1 MSQYPQQPPHT
12 PHTPY
17 TPQAPQVSRGSDNML
32 GMLMSDSRYFGDI
45 NSQASPFALVCPPH
59 ESGIPPAALLTGNMR
74 NAMPVHQNPPFY
86 GQIYPNGAAP
96 VRSNAQQLTPNTPIT
111 PYTSPSVANFWFNL
125 MQPTPNARQRRA
137 SAVRTRPVAQQFRFN
152 PYARG
157 NPPVA
162 AIPRPAIPQHTFYTT
177 QAHPSTI
184 PQRSNSQQHF
194 SHAPN
199 TSYAA
204 TGTGTLTPQ
213 LRTWNSP
220 SGSDAH
226 AVTAGSQQP
235 ATHTYHEPQPVF
247 PVPHTPARI
256 DRASTGLL
264 SPEKTPVTNNQANGN
279 LQDFSGG
286 FYLIV
291 PQDTSGNCTLS
302 IPSEDN
308 TRQSAA
314 AEAPQPQQMPAL
326 TTAPDTTTEH
336 ISSEA
341 SKERSIES
349 IFRDKDAQMN
359 KDNEKEWTS
368 MMDFAGVIRERSC
381 SDVVEQTAQKHEIGK
396 KDAII
401 DMGSDNYHVYGD
413 HSNFLFH
420 NITLTRVNLIK
431 NNPECIIL
439 LTIYEW
445 DLWPPHY
452 TTIMKTYGPG
462 SGPGWGPGK
471 RQNYK
476 LEFLADKTDFRTAFL
491 EFRKAFKKYTRISW
505 EARSVPQ
512 EYITASARAW
522 EKQKREQL
530 MFEKVG
536 EQREDGRSRSA
547 SPVSREPG
555 ETKNASNSK
564 SKKSRTPYQ
573 RPEDVLTKEE
583 LASCRLSLFRYTPPS
598 ERYGGPRGV
607 MPELPGRYP
616 VISGDDPNDGGW
628 TLVAPT
634 D

>member
-1 MSQYPQQPPHT
+1 MY
-12 PHTPY
+12 
-17 TPQAPQVSRGSDNML
+17 RGSDDRFNIP

-45 NSQASPFALVCPPH
+45 SSQASPSALVWPPH
-59 ESGIPPAALLTGNMR
+59 ESGIQPDALFPGNMR
-74 NAMPVHQNPPFY
+74 NTMPVHQNPPFY
-86 GQIYPNGAAP
+86 GQVYPNGAAP
-96 VRSNAQQLTPNTPIT
+96 VRSNSQQLTPNTPCP

-125 MQPTPNARQRRA
+125 MQPTSNSRQRRA

-162 AIPRPAIPQHTFYTT
+162 SIPRPAIPQHTSYTT
-177 QAHPSTI
+177 QAHPSTV
-184 PQRSNSQQHF
+184 PQRPDSQQHF

-204 TGTGTLTPQ
+204 TGTGILTPQ

-220 SGSDAH
+220 SGSSAYE
-226 AVTAGSQQP
+226 VTGGSQQP
-235 ATHTYHEPQPVF
+235 AIHTSHTLYRVYPS
-247 PVPHTPARI
+247 PHTPART

-264 SPEKTPVTNNQANGN
+264 SPEKTPVTNNQANDN
-279 LQDFSGG
+279 LQDFSGA
-286 FYLIV
+286 FDLIV

-314 AEAPQPQQMPAL
+314 AEAPQPQQTPAQ
-326 TTAPDTTTEH
+326 TTAPDTTTEP

-341 SKERSIES
+341 LKERSVEGALDS
-349 IFRDKDAQMN
+349 
-359 KDNEKEWTS
+359 EEEWTS
-368 MMDFAGVIRERSC
+368 MIDFAGVVRERGC
-381 SDVVEQTAQKHEIGK
+381 SDVVEKTAQKHEIGK
-396 KDAII
+396 EDAMR
-401 DMGSDNYHVYGD
+401 DMGSGNYHVYGD
-413 HSNFLFH
+413 HSSFLFH
-420 NITLTRVNLIK
+420 NITLTRVNLTK

-445 DLWPPHY
+445 NLWPAHY
-452 TTIMKTYGPG
+452 TTVMKTYGPD
-462 SGPGWGPGK
+462 
-471 RQNYK
+471 RLNYK

-491 EFRKAFKKYTRISW
+491 EFRKAFKKYTRVSW

-555 ETKNASNSK
+555 ETKDGSNSK
-564 SKKSRTPYQ
+564 SKKSRTPHQ

-583 LASCRLSLFRYTPPS
+583 LASCKLSLFRYTPPS
-598 ERYGGPRGV
+598 ERSGMPRGM
-607 MPELPGRYP
+607 MPGLPGRYP
-616 VISGDDPNDGGW
+616 VIPGDDPNDGGW
-628 TLVAPT
+628 TLVAPI